1 MLAVRPFWPI
11 AMGEQ
16 TWQYKCSK
24 RGMDMN
30 NWPFKNGD
38 LPRGIMLERHA
49 LSAAF
54 PDMEEQHF
62 DELVQS
68 IKEHGQREPI
78 TLYQNKILDGWH
90 RYRACELLQIGP
102 MTTTFDGSDPVS
114 FVLDLNIHRRHMTPS
129 QKAMAV
135 VTVNTW
141 AAVGTNQK
149 QTKGKKAKTDGQ
161 DSGTSGSATGRRLK
175 TAKELAT
182 EAGVGTRTIERAKL
196 VADEGDDDLKQKVI
210 AGVVNLKEAVD
221 LVRKVDPQPEEKP
234 ADPRPKLTIEKQKYD
249 DLKAA
254 FDQLQ
259 EDYDALRQNCKDLG
273 DELAILKSIEQ
284 DEAAAKMRQ
293 MLADIK
299 ILTEQRDRWQNQC
312 AEMQK
317 QINYLKKHA
326 VRKSA

>member
-1 MLAVRPFWPI
+1 
-11 AMGEQ
+11 
-16 TWQYKCSK
+16 
-24 RGMDMN
+24 MDMN

-38 LPRGIMLERHA
+38 LPRGIMLERHP

-54 PDMEEQHF
+54 PEMDEEAF
-62 DELVQS
+62 DELMRS

-78 TLYQNKILDGWH
+78 TLFENKILDGWN
-90 RYRACELLQIGP
+90 RFRACEALNIGP
-102 MTTTFDGSDPVS
+102 MTTVFDGSDPVS
-114 FVLDLNIHRRHMTPS
+114 YVLDLNIHRRHLTAS

-135 VTVNTW
+135 VTVNSW
-141 AAVGTNQK
+141 ASVGTNQK
-149 QTKGKKAKTDGQ
+149 QTKGRKQKTDGQ
-161 DSGTSGSATGRRLK
+161 DSGTSGSATWRRLK

-196 VADEGDDDLKQKVI
+196 VDEAGDDELKQKVI
-210 AGVVNLKEAVD
+210 SGVVNLKEAVD

-234 ADPRPKLTIEKQKYD
+234 VDPRPKLTIEKQKYD

-273 DELAILKSIEQ
+273 DELGILKAIEQ
-284 DEAAAKMRQ
+284 DEAAEKMRQ
-293 MLADIK
+293 LVADLRIM
-299 ILTEQRDRWQNQC
+299 TEQRDRWQNQC

-317 QINYLKKHA
+317 QINYLKKNA

>member
-1 MLAVRPFWPI
+1 M
-11 AMGEQ
+11 
-16 TWQYKCSK
+16 
-24 RGMDMN
+24 
-30 NWPFKNGD
+30 
-38 LPRGIMLERHA
+38 
-49 LSAAF
+49 
-54 PDMEEQHF
+54 
-62 DELVQS
+62 
-68 IKEHGQREPI
+68 
-78 TLYQNKILDGWH
+78 
-90 RYRACELLQIGP
+90 
-102 MTTTFDGSDPVS
+102 
-114 FVLDLNIHRRHMTPS
+114 
-129 QKAMAV
+129 
-135 VTVNTW
+135 VT
-141 AAVGTNQK
+141 QE
-149 QTKGKKAKTDGQ
+149 D
-161 DSGTSGSATGRRLK
+161 
-175 TAKELAT
+175 
-182 EAGVGTRTIERAKL
+182 
-196 VADEGDDDLKQKVI
+196 
-210 AGVVNLKEAVD
+210 
-221 LVRKVDPQPEEKP
+221 KP